1 MSTMERVASMDAVWL
16 QIEQASG
23 PMLVVGLMIT
33 QTHVDRQQLESQL
46 KACLLPLPRF
56 GQRVLHDRVGA
67 VWETCPVDM
76 QQHLVSTTLPP
87 GAQREALG
95 ALIGTL
101 AASPLDPGSPL
112 WQFHLVEDYQGGS
125 ALIARIHQGLAD
137 AIAITGLLRSL
148 ATPHEDST
156 GSADTGLRP
165 DGFFD
170 QLYAPLT
177 RAVIDGIKL
186 SGAFW
191 GKYWSLIFN
200 PQRVFDYACASTAL
214 ALEIGKLNSLPDDSA
229 TPLKGQASGRKRA
242 SWSAPLP
249 FADVNA
255 AAVAHRTTTDAVILA
270 TLAGAIHH
278 CLGADATAPGS
289 ELRTLMPVNLR
300 NEESDDVLGNRSGLI
315 PLELPIGL
323 DTPEARLLET
333 DRRIR
338 SFNDAYEAQ
347 RALGLFSLMGQTPRA
362 VQLQALKLLASK
374 TSALLYRVPAAPDT
388 RTLCGARIIEEMYWS
403 PAPGD
408 LGVTISIVNQDE
420 SCQVGVL
427 ADVAMLPEPAAI
439 TDRLGVELALL
450 APARPP
456 KRQAARK
463 RKA

>member
-1 MSTMERVASMDAVWL
+1 MSTMERVASMDTVWL
-16 QIEQASG
+16 QIERANS
-23 PMLVVGLMIT
+23 PMLVTGLMIT
-33 QTHVDRQQLESQL
+33 RTPINRQQLESQL
-46 KACLLPLPRF
+46 KACLLQLPRF
-56 GQRVLHDRVGA
+56 SQRVLHDRVGA

-76 QQHLVSTTLPP
+76 QQHLVCTNLPP
-87 GAQREALG
+87 GAPREALCTLVG
-95 ALIGTL
+95 SL

-112 WQFHLVEDYQGGS
+112 WQFHHIEDYEGGS
-125 ALIARIHQGLAD
+125 ALIARVHQGLAD

-148 ATPHEDST
+148 ATPHHDTALPVE
-156 GSADTGLRP
+156 TGLRP
-165 DGFFD
+165 DGLFD

-191 GKYWSLIFN
+191 GRYWGLLFN

-229 TPLKGQASGRKRA
+229 TPLKGQASGNKRA
-242 SWSAPLP
+242 SWSVPLP
-249 FADVNA
+249 LADVSA
-255 AAVAHRTTTDAVILA
+255 AARAHNTTTDAVILA
-270 TLAGAIHH
+270 MLAGAIHH
-278 CLGADATAPGS
+278 CLGADATTPGS

-300 NEESDDVLGNRSGLI
+300 DEASDDVLGNRSGLI

-408 LGVTISIVNQDE
+408 LGVTISIVNQGE

-427 ADVAMLPEPAAI
+427 ADLAMLPEPAAI

-456 KRQAARK
+456 KRPAARK

>member
-1 MSTMERVASMDAVWL
+1 MSTVERVATLDTVWF
-16 QIEQASG
+16 QIEQASS
-23 PMLVVGLMIT
+23 PMQLVGLMIT
-33 QTHVDRQQLESQL
+33 QTPVNRHQLELQL

-56 GQRVLHDRVGA
+56 SQRVLHDRVGA
-67 VWETCPVDM
+67 VWESCPVDM
-76 QQHLVSTTLPP
+76 QQHLVSTSLPP
-87 GAQREALG
+87 GAQHEALET
-95 ALIGTL
+95 LVGTL
-101 AASPLDPGSPL
+101 ATCPLDQGRPL

-137 AIAITGLLRSL
+137 AIAITGLLRAM
-148 ATPHEDST
+148 ATARD
-156 GSADTGLRP
+156 DTARPDNSGLRP
-165 DGFFD
+165 EGLLD

-177 RAVIDGIKL
+177 RAVIEGIKL

-191 GKYWSLIFN
+191 GRYWGLLFN

-214 ALEIGKLNSLPDDSA
+214 ALEISKLNSLPDDSA
-229 TPLKGQASGRKRA
+229 SPLKRQASGYKRA

-249 FADVNA
+249 FADVS
-255 AAVAHRTTTDAVILA
+255 AVARAHQTTIDAVILA
-270 TLAGAIHH
+270 ALAGAIHH
-278 CLGADATAPGS
+278 CLGKEATARGS

-300 NEESDDVLGNRSGLI
+300 NEASDDVLGNRSGLI

-323 DTPEARLLET
+323 DAPDARLLEI

-374 TSALLYRVPAAPDT
+374 TSALLYRVPAAPDPH
-388 RTLCGARIIEEMYWS
+388 TLCGARIIEEMYWS

-408 LGVTISIVNQDE
+408 LGVTMSIVDQGE
-420 SCQVGVL
+420 GCRIGVL
-427 ADVAMLPEPAAI
+427 ADLAMLPDPSAI

-450 APARPP
+450 APAKPQGQR
-456 KRQAARK
+456 RARK
-463 RKA
+463 RKP